1 MRQKTQNYNEYE
13 KLTSRKETKNCHVS
27 VKKET
32 KNCNV
37 SVKKETFNWCRER
50 MVCEKASLN
59 IMQCIAH
66 WYPIYRVPAT
76 IADYA

>member
-13 KLTSRKETKNCHVS
+13 KLTSRKETKNC
-27 VKKET
+27 
-32 KNCNV
+32 NV
-37 SVKKETFNWCRER
+37 LVKKETFNRCRER

-59 IMQCIAH
+59 ITQCVAH

-76 IADYA
+76 FADYA